1 MLFVFVGGV
10 GGGTIICLEATA
22 LTPEEQR
29 APLDCSWLP
38 DFGKIICAYSINDN
52 PYVPIYS
59 ILFYYYCGY
68 KHQFRLY
75 IYIYNIYICIMW
87 DINVGKPMS

>member
-10 GGGTIICLEATA
+10 GGGTIVCLEATA

-38 DFGKIICAYSINDN
+38 DFGKIICACSINDN

-59 ILFYYYCGY
+59 TLFHYYWGY
-68 KHQFRLY
+68 KPQFRLY
-75 IYIYNIYICIMW
+75 IYIYVCIMW